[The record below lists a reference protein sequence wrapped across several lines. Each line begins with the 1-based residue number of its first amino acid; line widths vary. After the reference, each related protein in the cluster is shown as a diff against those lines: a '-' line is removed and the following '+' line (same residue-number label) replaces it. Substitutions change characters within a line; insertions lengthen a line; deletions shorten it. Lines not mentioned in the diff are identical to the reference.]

1 MVIAGVASPVS
12 SSHVMYGVVATG
24 VLPACVMARVALYGG
39 GSERLTTGGG
49 IVWTSQV
56 LDCAPPGGWQFGE
69 GTQRHTVLPAAPCR
83 RRVV

>member
-1 MVIAGVASPVS
+1 MVIAGVTSPVS
-12 SSHVMYGVVATG
+12 TSHVMYGVV
-24 VLPACVMARVALYGG
+24 VMARVALYGG
-39 GSERLTTGGG
+39 GSERLSTGGG